1 MLHIDKMFK
10 HLNDMLLLKNESN
23 NIKHSWTI
31 IKNKELRA
39 KEWPGCPYLQEQNV
53 WLRKIFPNQ
62 ETEQIMTNT
71 HPLPWETEVEKV
83 VFLIGSF

>member
-1 MLHIDKMFK
+1 MVYVPLVWVHFQAEIIRHYKMLHIDKMFK
-10 HLNDMLLLKNESN
+10 HINDMLLLKNESN

-62 ETEQIMTNT
+62 
-71 HPLPWETEVEKV
+71 
-83 VFLIGSF
+83 